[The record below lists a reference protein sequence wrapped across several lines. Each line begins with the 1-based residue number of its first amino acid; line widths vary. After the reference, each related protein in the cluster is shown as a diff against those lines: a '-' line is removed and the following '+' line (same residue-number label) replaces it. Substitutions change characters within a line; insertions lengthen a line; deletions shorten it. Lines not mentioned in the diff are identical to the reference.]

1 MATISKTMNIDGKS
15 LQETARGDM
24 RRIPFTVHHLEVID
38 SANSRF
44 ELEVL
49 IERQMNTVL
58 ELFENNRKRTA
69 ISYRNSFALYKE
81 LALLV
86 NLLRVRYT
94 ICVDDVLRFRE
105 RQEDKR
111 NAGILKEKKDYSDK
125 PYYHDKEYK
134 EKTYRGQKNKPKIK
148 DIHFKPAWDDRD
160 I

>member
-1 MATISKTMNIDGKS
+1 MGASKTMRIQGKS
-15 LQETARGDM
+15 LKETARGDM

-49 IERQMNTVL
+49 IEREMDTVK

-105 RQEDKR
+105 RREEKR
-111 NAGILKEKKDYSDK
+111 KDGLLKEKKDYGDK
-125 PYYHDKEYK
+125 PYYSKENRDKSK
-134 EKTYRGQKNKPKIK
+134 EKYKNKPKMK

-160 I
+160 V